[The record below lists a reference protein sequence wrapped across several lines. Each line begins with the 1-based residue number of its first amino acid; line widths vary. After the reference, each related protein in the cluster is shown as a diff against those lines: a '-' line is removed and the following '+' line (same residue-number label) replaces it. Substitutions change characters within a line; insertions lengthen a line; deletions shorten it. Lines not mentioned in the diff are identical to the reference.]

1 MYFLHETTF
10 NHITVISKWW
20 EMYLKLCFTIS
31 RFFENLN
38 LETQDGHFNCV
49 LLKSNNIKRLKF
61 EKKNE
66 KMIKVHSWYPNLK
79 NGGKSVG

>member
-1 MYFLHETTF
+1 MWMMLKRHRLWAYNHVKCMYFLHETTF

-61 EKKNE
+61 EKK
-66 KMIKVHSWYPNLK
+66 K
-79 NGGKSVG
+79 